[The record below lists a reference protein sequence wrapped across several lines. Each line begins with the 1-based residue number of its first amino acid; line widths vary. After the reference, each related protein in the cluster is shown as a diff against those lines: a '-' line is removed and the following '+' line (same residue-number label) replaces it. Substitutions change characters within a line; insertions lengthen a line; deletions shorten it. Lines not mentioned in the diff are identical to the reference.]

1 MATKDYTGC
10 CGSCV
15 HCDLSS
21 GYTFCYSTSFN
32 CTRNGYSVK
41 ADEKRCN
48 KFETAKNRSND
59 LIAKYDK

>member
-1 MATKDYTGC
+1 MKDYYGK
-10 CGSCV
+10 CGSCI

-41 ADEKRCN
+41 ADEKPCN
-48 KFETAKNRSND
+48 KYEPAYGRSNET
-59 LIAKYDK
+59 ISRYDK